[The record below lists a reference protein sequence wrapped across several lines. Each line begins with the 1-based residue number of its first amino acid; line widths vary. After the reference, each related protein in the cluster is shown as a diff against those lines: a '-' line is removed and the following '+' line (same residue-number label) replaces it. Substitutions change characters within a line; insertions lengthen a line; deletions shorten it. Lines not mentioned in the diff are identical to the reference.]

1 MLVVFDVFFYNSTAI
16 IGYKNKFKKNNV
28 HIFHWKLGLVLFT
41 SELFFPYGVVVSSV
55 VMTAF
60 ATISQGKRYLQHT
73 TKKNP
78 LISSMKSCKPAVKS
92 YNKIDL
98 TKCLCECKV
107 FSSSKTQVTYLLL
120 DLFFYTNPFS
130 TSYCLKGKKKK
141 PQPNRTAIV
150 QMVVEK
156 MESRTNSYTM
166 I

>member
-1 MLVVFDVFFYNSTAI
+1 M
-16 IGYKNKFKKNNV
+16 
-28 HIFHWKLGLVLFT
+28 LFT

-107 FSSSKTQVTYLLL
+107 ISSSKTQVTYLLL
-120 DLFFYTNPFS
+120 DLFFLYKSLFNF
-130 TSYCLKGKKKK
+130 LLFKRKKKK
-141 PQPNRTAIV
+141 TQPNRTAIV